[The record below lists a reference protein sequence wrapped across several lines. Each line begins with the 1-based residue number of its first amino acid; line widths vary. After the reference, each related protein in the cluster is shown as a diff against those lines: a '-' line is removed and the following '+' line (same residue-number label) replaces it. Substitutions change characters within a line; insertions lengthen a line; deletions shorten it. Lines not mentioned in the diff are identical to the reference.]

1 MSERIIKN
9 THLLCYA
16 LNLFCGIEKIFF
28 ALRIEQD
35 IVNVIVKSIGKQDTK
50 DNNLDARAQV
60 LKLILN
66 CQLGIV
72 LDAL

>member
-1 MSERIIKN
+1 M
-9 THLLCYA
+9 
-16 LNLFCGIEKIFF
+16 
-28 ALRIEQD
+28 
-35 IVNVIVKSIGKQDTK
+35 VNVIVKSIGKQDTK

-72 LDAL
+72 LDAP